1 MSRVVS
7 DFIIEFLIDKNIDVI
22 FTLSGGFIGPIL
34 NSVTKYNKIKLYCFN
49 HEQAAAMAADGYA
62 RVSKKPCC
70 LLITNGPGAS
80 NTVTGVIGAFQDS
93 IPIFVI
99 SGQVPYQQ
107 SLNSQELSLRQLGV
121 QELNIIPVVNS
132 FTKYSYFVKD
142 KNEVITTL
150 YKAYNECISGR
161 MGPVW
166 LDIPLDVQNSFID
179 INDYSEITNTLKHS
193 FDYSDV
199 DYDFIINKI
208 NSSKRPLFLIGNG
221 IKLSNSEEIFNTVIK
236 KLKIPLVASWLG
248 KDIVNNDN
256 TLFCGVIGILGERFS
271 NLAIQKCDLLIVLG
285 CRLNITQIGYDFENF
300 SKNSYKIMIDVDN
313 NELEKKTIKVD
324 TKINCDLSIFLNK
337 LNDFTLNNDLIKADF
352 SLWINTICNWKLK
365 YSTIDLNVN
374 NIKMDGEVNSYYFSK
389 YLAKVIKNDTVIVT
403 DTGSSSFSIFQSIH
417 LQNSKIFTAAGQAS
431 MGYGLPA
438 SIGAYIANNSNNVVL
453 IVGDGGFQ
461 LNIQELQ
468 TIINYKIPIKIF
480 VLNNSG
486 YLAIKIMQQ
495 NLFKSNYVAST
506 SETGVRPPNFVKIS
520 EAYGIKAFSMKTNN
534 DVERVLNE
542 VFLYEGSCL
551 CEISMIENQLITPR
565 VQSIGNNKSLE
576 YMFPFINEN
585 ELNNLNF

>member
-1 MSRVVS
+1 MTKVVS
-7 DFIIEFLIDKNIDVI
+7 DIIIEFLINNNIDVI

-34 NSVTKYNKIKLYCFN
+34 NSISKYNKIKLYCFN

-107 SLNSQELSLRQLGV
+107 SLNSQQLSLRQLGV
-121 QELNIIPVVNS
+121 QELNIISVVSS
-132 FTKYSYFVKD
+132 FTKYSYLIKD
-142 KNEVITTL
+142 KNEVISSL
-150 YKAYNECISGR
+150 YKAYNECISDR

-179 INDYSEITNTLKHS
+179 ISDYSEFTNTLKQS
-193 FDYSDV
+193 FDISTI
-199 DYDFIINKI
+199 DYNFIVNKI
-208 NSSKRPLFLIGNG
+208 NNSKRPLFLIGNG
-221 IKLSNSEEIFNTVIK
+221 IKLSNTENIFNEIIT
-236 KLKIPLVASWLG
+236 KLKIPLVSSWLG
-248 KDIVNNDN
+248 KDIVNNDDP
-256 TLFCGVIGILGERFS
+256 LFCGVIGILGERFS

-285 CRLNITQIGYDFENF
+285 CRLNITQIGYDFDNF

-313 NELEKKTIKVD
+313 NELEKKTIKID

-337 LNDFTLNNDLIKADF
+337 LNNIISNSKLIKTDF
-352 SLWINTICNWKLK
+352 SLWINTINSWKLK
-365 YSTIDLNVN
+365 YSTIDLNIN
-374 NIKMDGEVNSYYFSK
+374 NLKMEGEVNSYFFSK
-389 YLAKVIKNDTVIVT
+389 YLAKIIKNDTVIVT
-403 DTGSSSFSIFQSIH
+403 DTGSSSFSIFQSLH
-417 LQNSKIFTAAGQAS
+417 LINSKIFTAAGQAS

-438 SIGAYIANNSNNVVL
+438 SIGAYIANNSNNIVL
-453 IVGDGGFQ
+453 VVGDGGFQ

-480 VLNNSG
+480 ILNNSG

-506 SETGVRPPNFVKIS
+506 SETGVRPPDFIKIS
-520 EAYGIKAFSMKTNN
+520 EAYGIRAFSMKTNN
-534 DVERVLNE
+534 DVERVINE
-542 VFLYEGSCL
+542 MFSYEGSCL
-551 CEISMIENQLITPR
+551 CEINMIENQLITPR
-565 VQSIGNNKSLE
+565 VQSVGNNKSLE
-576 YMFPFINEN
+576 YMFPFIDEN
-585 ELNNLNF
+585 ELNNLDF